1 MSQYL
6 MRTRMATTIPTL
18 LALALALGWALRERA
33 YARERAALLASQTVN
48 LDQLKMEVYKD
59 QGKPVG
65 QVGLY
70 VQGETPGCSSLVTGR
85 FIVDPGKSPHPPH
98 VHDDEEILIVES
110 GQGEIICDGKTTKV
124 GPGSVMYSIPNV
136 AHGINNTTQEP
147 LVFTFVK
154 WIPRGASQAK

>member
-1 MSQYL
+1 MSRYL

-33 YARERAALLASQTVN
+33 HARERAALLASKTVT
-48 LDQLKMEVYKD
+48 LDELKMEVYKD

-65 QVGLY
+65 HVGLY

-110 GQGEIICDGKTTKV
+110 GLGEIICDGKTTKV
-124 GPGSVMYSIPNV
+124 GPGSVMYSTPNV

-154 WIPRGASQAK
+154 WIPRGASPAK